1 MSFFIDAYRLGQV
14 QEAKTDAIEAKVRAD
29 QAVDRLRD
37 LEITVSH
44 MALTC
49 QAMWELLRELSDVTD
64 AELLAKMKEVDL
76 RDGKADGRMSPMIVQ
91 CPKCG
96 KPSNTKHSQCMY
108 CGAAIP
114 KPHVFQ

>member
-1 MSFFIDAYRLGQV
+1 MSLFVPGYQAGLQANINAN
-14 QEAKTDAIEAKVRAD
+14 EAKVQAD
-29 QAVDRLRD
+29 QAVDRMRE
-37 LEITVSH
+37 LEVTVSH
-44 MALTC
+44 MALAC
-49 QAMWELLRELSDVTD
+49 QAMWELLRERASVTD

-76 RDGKADGRMSPMIVQ
+76 RDGSLDGRMRPVVVN

-96 KPSNTKHSQCMY
+96 KPSNTKHSVCMY